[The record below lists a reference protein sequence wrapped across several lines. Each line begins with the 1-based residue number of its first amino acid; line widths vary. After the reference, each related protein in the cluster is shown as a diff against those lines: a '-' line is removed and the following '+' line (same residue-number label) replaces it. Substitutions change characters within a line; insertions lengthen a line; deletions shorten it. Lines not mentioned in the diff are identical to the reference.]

1 MLAFFLVNAVK
12 LAVIDTSSLFETFL
26 DTSLYILT
34 NIISIGGKL
43 IVKVTNNNHYVNI
56 IRIASVWQSRCRFR

>member
-12 LAVIDTSSLFETFL
+12 LAVIGTSSLFETFL

-56 IRIASVWQSRCRFR
+56 FRIASVCKSRYRFR